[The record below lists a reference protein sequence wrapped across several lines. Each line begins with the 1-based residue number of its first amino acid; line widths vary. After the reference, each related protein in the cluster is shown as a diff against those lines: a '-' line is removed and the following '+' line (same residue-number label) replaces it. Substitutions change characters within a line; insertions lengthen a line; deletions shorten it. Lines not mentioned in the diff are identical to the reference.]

1 MASCNITKFANADK
15 LRTLKFQN
23 LIKLL
28 DKFKDYLK
36 GVHQFIYENAT
47 EKTFD
52 FDTLAGIL
60 FDRLLEG
67 DTDFYSAFGLIGAM
81 GSASKYDI
89 LLDEISR
96 IDGLREQVEED
107 MTAADLALLL
117 YLENPKMLEDLDI
130 KVTNSR
136 RQSFTTVV
144 CSHDTSDFFPTDEQL
159 KKAEYLMNQTA
170 VKHNRGNTVRI
181 FTPALSGD
189 ELRIQIRKGE
199 PFKRASAADR
209 EQDSKT
215 IAYQPLSY
223 DYIVLNR
230 KTRVLRYSIT
240 KSNKWI
246 ETTWIYAL
254 GMGFFDDPAAFTTQ
268 RINNLDVVKTLSD
281 KVCLCPEVP
290 NIASITATKIK
301 YTEGDTLDSQIEV
314 KSSDIFR
321 RMQFRKDKFAATI
334 TIVEMTFSIEFKDGK
349 VVSVPLVNGNKAKYN
364 YDQYGVDVDQWLTAR
379 GIIKTENAYQDDNT
393 YEDVFVE
400 GSEEQLERVA
410 I

>member
-170 VKHNRGNTVRI
+170 VKHNRGNTMRI

>member
-1 MASCNITKFANADK
+1 MASCNINKFANADT

-28 DKFKDYLK
+28 DKHKDYLN
-36 GVHQFIYENAT
+36 GVHHFTYDGAT
-47 EKTFD
+47 EETFNYIG
-52 FDTLAGIL
+52 LAEIL
-60 FDRLLEG
+60 FNKMLEG
-67 DTDFYSAFGLIGAM
+67 DTDFFSAFGLIGAM

-96 IDGLREQVEED
+96 IDGLRDQIEED

-117 YLENPKMLEDLDI
+117 YLENPKLLEELDI

-144 CSHDTSDFFPTDEQL
+144 CSHDTSDFFPTAEQL
-159 KKAEYLMNQTA
+159 KKAEDHMNQA
-170 VKHNRGNTVRI
+170 AYEHKRGRTVRI
-181 FTPALSGD
+181 FAPALSGD

-199 PFKRASAADR
+199 PFKRASAADQ
-209 EQDSKT
+209 EQESKT
-215 IAYQPLSY
+215 IGYQPLSY

-230 KTRVLRYSIT
+230 KTRVLRYSISKT
-240 KSNKWI
+240 QKWI
-246 ETTWIYAL
+246 ENAWIYAL
-254 GMGFFDDPAAFTTQ
+254 GMGFFNDPTAFATL
-268 RINNLDVVKTLSD
+268 RINDLDIVKTLSD

-379 GIIKTENAYQDDNT
+379 GVIKTENAYQDDNT

>member
-159 KKAEYLMNQTA
+159 KKAEYLMNQAA

-230 KTRVLRYSIT
+230 KTRV
-240 KSNKWI
+240 
-246 ETTWIYAL
+246 
-254 GMGFFDDPAAFTTQ
+254 F
-268 RINNLDVVKTLSD
+268 
-281 KVCLCPEVP
+281 
-290 NIASITATKIK
+290 
-301 YTEGDTLDSQIEV
+301 
-314 KSSDIFR
+314 
-321 RMQFRKDKFAATI
+321 
-334 TIVEMTFSIEFKDGK
+334 
-349 VVSVPLVNGNKAKYN
+349 
-364 YDQYGVDVDQWLTAR
+364 
-379 GIIKTENAYQDDNT
+379 
-393 YEDVFVE
+393 
-400 GSEEQLERVA
+400 
-410 I
+410 

>member
-1 MASCNITKFANADK
+1 
-15 LRTLKFQN
+15 
-23 LIKLL
+23 
-28 DKFKDYLK
+28 
-36 GVHQFIYENAT
+36 
-47 EKTFD
+47 
-52 FDTLAGIL
+52 
-60 FDRLLEG
+60 
-67 DTDFYSAFGLIGAM
+67 M

-96 IDGLREQVEED
+96 IDGLREKVEED
-107 MTAADLALLL
+107 MTASDLALLL

-159 KKAEYLMNQTA
+159 KKAESHMNQAA
-170 VKHNRGNTVRI
+170 VQHNRGNTVRI
-181 FTPALSGD
+181 FAPALSGD

-199 PFKRASAADR
+199 PFKRASAAD
-209 EQDSKT
+209 QKLDSKT
-215 IAYQPLSY
+215 IAYQPLTY

-268 RINNLDVVKTLSD
+268 RINDLDVVKTLSD

-314 KSSDIFR
+314 KSNDVFR
-321 RMQFRKDKFAATI
+321 RMQFRKDKLAATI

-400 GSEEQLERVA
+400 GSEEQLECVA

>member
-159 KKAEYLMNQTA
+159 KKAEYLMNQAA

-268 RINNLDVVKTLSD
+268 RINDLDVVKTLSD

>member
-96 IDGLREQVEED
+96 IDGLRELAEED

-159 KKAEYLMNQTA
+159 KKTEYLMNQAA

-181 FTPALSGD
+181 FTPALFGD

-268 RINNLDVVKTLSD
+268 RINDLDVVKTLSD